1 MVICTQENCAQTQG
15 IFRNNSD
22 NDFASGIYWRNKHV
36 HTNNECWSVNAEVV
50 FGKIVVQ
57 SDPEKLFKKS
67 LKSNDHMEHELSNIW
82 ECIVE
87 SDNQS
92 QFIY

>member
-1 MVICTQENCAQTQG
+1 M
-15 IFRNNSD
+15 
-22 NDFASGIYWRNKHV
+22 
-36 HTNNECWSVNAEVV
+36 NAEVV